1 MQDGTLLAA
10 VDLGSNS
17 FRLEIGRYE
26 HGHIEKIEYFK
37 ETVRQGA
44 GLDEDKNLTAESM
57 QRGWDCLA
65 RFAERLA
72 GFPKAHVRAVA
83 TQTLREARNRELFI
97 ERGSQILGYPI
108 DIVSG
113 PEEARLIY
121 QGVARLL
128 PQSDERRLVVDIGGR
143 STEII
148 LGRQFT
154 PSAVASF
161 RVGSVAWSTRYFAD
175 GHFSPRAFE
184 AAEVAAKAVLDEAL
198 DVYRRDTW
206 DVAYGS
212 SGTVGAVGD
221 VLAAAGVVPEGK
233 ITREGLDWL
242 YDQLIT
248 ARSADRVRMNG
259 LKEDRRAVIGGGVSV
274 LRAIFSLLD
283 IKEMLVAQ
291 GALRQGA
298 LYDLLDREQPQTDL
312 RSSTVRGL
320 MQRFG
325 VDELHAQRVA
335 QIATQLFETAAP
347 AGSERA
353 ARKLG
358 WAASLHEIGQRISHS
373 GHQRHGAYILDHTDA
388 AGFALPELHHL
399 SQLVLGH
406 RGKVHKLAGPE
417 INDPQFALQ
426 LMCLRTAVALCH
438 ARRDPDTLGFT
449 LGFDG
454 ERCTVSSRE
463 GWSDSYP
470 QSAHLLEEECFC
482 WQKTPWEFVTQLR

>member
-26 HGHIEKIEYFK
+26 HGHIEKVEYFK

-44 GLDEDKNLTAESM
+44 GLDEDKNLTADSM

-72 GFPKAHVRAVA
+72 GFPRAQVRAVA
-83 TQTLREARNRELFI
+83 TQTLREARNRDEFI

-128 PQSDERRLVVDIGGR
+128 PQSDERRLVIDIGGR

-161 RVGSVAWSTRYFAD
+161 RVGSVAWSTRYFPQ
-175 GHFSPRAFE
+175 GQFTERAFE

-198 DVYRRDTW
+198 DTYQRNTW
-206 DVAYGS
+206 DTAYGS

-221 VLAAAGVVPEGK
+221 ILVNAGAPAGK
-233 ITREGLDWL
+233 ITREGLDWI
-242 YDQLIT
+242 YAQLLT
-248 ARSADRVRMNG
+248 ARSADRVRMAG
-259 LKEDRRAVIGGGVSV
+259 LKEDRRAVIGGGISV

-283 IKEMLVAQ
+283 IDEMQVAQ

-312 RSSTVRGL
+312 RASTVRGL
-320 MQRFG
+320 MQRFA
-325 VDELHAQRVA
+325 VDELHAQRVSQLA
-335 QIATQLFETAAP
+335 FQLFVQAAP
-347 AGSERA
+347 PNSERA
-353 ARKLG
+353 ARKLE
-358 WAASLHEIGQRISHS
+358 WAALLHEIGTRISHS
-373 GHQRHGAYILDHTDA
+373 GYQRHGAYILDHTDA

-406 RGKVHKLAGPE
+406 RGKVHKIDLDLQ
-417 INDPQFALQ
+417 DPQFVLQ
-426 LMCLRTAVALCH
+426 LMCLRTAIALCH
-438 ARRDPDTLGFT
+438 ARREPDTQGFS
-449 LGFDG
+449 LRFDG
-454 ERCTVSSRE
+454 RRCVVSSRE
-463 GWSDSYP
+463 GWSASYP
-470 QSAHLLEEECFC
+470 QSAHLLQEESYC
-482 WQKTPWEFVTQLR
+482 WQKTPWEFVTELR